1 MKKTYAFI
9 LFIVCVLPAS
19 TCPAYQLIGTEVLSK
34 ELTAQ
39 HYAINPNLDVVIV
52 VDRTIPTFEYQTF
65 YSAGSADEEDG
76 KQGRLHFLEH
86 LMAGT
91 GNHAEIVS
99 KNGGQKHASTSN
111 HYTRFILRF
120 PKDKFDLAVEID
132 SETYYNTVINEEVVE
147 KEKKIV
153 LTERS
158 GRVANLNIQFSNRFS
173 NYVYGRQNFSGV
185 GTEDFIKQLEPVG
198 LKAYYED
205 FLRRQKRLIVVIGDV
220 DVDQV
225 LSKLDEAYGREQT
238 PGELSS
244 PQISKS
250 KVLGKK
256 FRITAKGL
264 SIAKFRKSWYTPGLD
279 HRDYAGLL
287 ILSRI
292 LNKSSNS
299 LRSYIVDSGLAKVF
313 SMGLGH
319 YRGFSL
325 MTCIA
330 DLPHST
336 SSDAVHDIIR
346 VELEKIKSI
355 SEDELNAV
363 RNEQLHSMYSA
374 FYDRS
379 SMANSFGRAFAHAND
394 PMLYPKLI
402 RDIEYVGT
410 EDIRRIIDQYLKD
423 DNSITLSLRLRQD
436 TTTSKQDT
444 KQSRSRMILG
454 IAIIIWIVATGL
466 FALIWVIRKL
476 HGKFSRKA
484 DEYVYVPESDI

>member
-1 MKKTYAFI
+1 MKKIYALI
-9 LFIVCVLPAS
+9 LFIVWGLSSNCL
-19 TCPAYQLIGTEVLSK
+19 AYELIGTEVLSK

-39 HYAINPNLDVVIV
+39 HYTINPNLDVVIV

-65 YSAGSADEEDG
+65 YSAGSVDEEEG
-76 KQGRLHFLEH
+76 KQGRIHFLEH

-173 NYVYGRQNFSGV
+173 NYVYGRKNFSGV

-205 FLRRQKRLIVVIGDV
+205 FLRRQKRLIVVVGDV
-220 DVDQV
+220 DVDHV
-225 LSKLDEAYGREQT
+225 LTELDKAYGQEQT
-238 PGELSS
+238 PSEVSS
-244 PQISKS
+244 PQFSKP

-256 FRITAKGL
+256 FRITTNGL
-264 SIAKFRKSWYTPGLD
+264 SVAKFKKSWYTPNLG

-292 LNKSSNS
+292 MNKSSNS

-325 MTCIA
+325 MTCTA

-363 RNEQLHSMYSA
+363 RNEQLHSLYSA

>member
-19 TCPAYQLIGTEVLSK
+19 ACPAYQLIGTEVLSK
-34 ELTAQ
+34 ELSAQ
-39 HYAINPNLDVVIV
+39 HYTINPNLDVVIV

-225 LSKLDEAYGREQT
+225 LSKLDEAYGQEQT

-313 SMGLGH
+313 SLGLGH

>member
-1 MKKTYAFI
+1 MKKIYALI
-9 LFIVCVLPAS
+9 LFIVCGLSS
-19 TCPAYQLIGTEVLSK
+19 TCAAYELIGTEVMSK

-39 HYAINPNLDVVIV
+39 HYTINPNLDAVIV
-52 VDRTIPTFEYQTF
+52 VDRTIPTFEYQTY
-65 YSAGSADEEDG
+65 YSAGSADEEEG

-91 GNHAEIVS
+91 GNLDEIIS
-99 KNGGQKHASTSN
+99 KNGGLKNASTSY
-111 HYTRFILRF
+111 HYTRFMLRF
-120 PKDKFDLAVEID
+120 PKNKFDLAVEID
-132 SETYYNTVINEEVVE
+132 RDRYYDTAINEEVVE

-158 GRVANLNIQFSNRFS
+158 GRLANSNIQFANRFL
-173 NYVYGRQNFSGV
+173 NYVYGRKNFSGV
-185 GTEDFIKQLEPVG
+185 GAEDFIQQLEPVG
-198 LKAYYED
+198 LKAYHEN
-205 FLRRQKRLIVVIGDV
+205 FLRRQKRLIVIIGDV
-220 DVDQV
+220 DVDHV
-225 LSKLDEAYGREQT
+225 LTKLDEAYGNEET
-238 PGELSS
+238 PDELPS
-244 PQISKS
+244 PQFSKP

-256 FRITAKGL
+256 FRITSKGL

-287 ILSRI
+287 ILTRI

-299 LRSYIVDSGLAKVF
+299 LRAYIVDSGLAKVF
-313 SMGLGH
+313 SMGLSH
-319 YRGFSL
+319 YRGFGL
-325 MTCIA
+325 MTCTA

-355 SEDELNAV
+355 SEDELNAA
-363 RNEQLHSMYSA
+363 RNEHLHSMYAA

-379 SMANSFGRAFAHAND
+379 SMASSFGRAFAHAND

-402 RDIEYVGT
+402 KDIESVGT
-410 EDIRRIIDQYLKD
+410 EDIRRIIDQYMAD
-423 DNSITLSLRLRQD
+423 DNSITLSWRLRQD
-436 TTTSKQDT
+436 TTTSKQET

-454 IAIIIWIVATGL
+454 IAIIIWIAATAL
-466 FALIWVIRKL
+466 FALIWIIRKL

-484 DEYVYVPESDI
+484 DEYVYVPESDV

>member
-1 MKKTYAFI
+1 MKKIYAII
-9 LFIVCVLPAS
+9 LFLVWGLSNNCL
-19 TCPAYQLIGTEVLSK
+19 AYELVGTEALSK

-39 HYAINPNLDVVIV
+39 HYTINSNLDAVIV
-52 VDRTIPTFEYQTF
+52 VDRTIPTFEYYTY
-65 YSAGSADEEDG
+65 YSTGSADEEEG

-86 LMAGT
+86 LMSS
-91 GNHAEIVS
+91 HDEVVS
-99 KNGGQKHASTSN
+99 ENGGLKNASVSY
-111 HYTRFILRF
+111 HYTRFIMIF

-132 SETYYNTVINEEVVE
+132 SERYYNTVINEEVVE

-158 GRVANLNIQFSNRFS
+158 GRVANSNRNFA
-173 NYVYGRQNFSGV
+173 NRFLNFVYGRKNFDTL
-185 GTEDFIKQLEPVG
+185 GTEDFLKQLDSTD

-205 FLRRQKRLIVVIGDV
+205 FLRRKKRLIVIIGDV
-220 DVDQV
+220 DVDYV
-225 LSKLDEAYGREQT
+225 LKKLDRAYGNEQILD
-238 PGELSS
+238 ELPS
-244 PQISKS
+244 PQISKP

-256 FRITAKGL
+256 FGITSTRL
-264 SIAKFRKSWYTPGLD
+264 SVAKFRKSWYTPSLG

-287 ILSRI
+287 LLGRI
-292 LNKSSNS
+292 LNRSSNS
-299 LRSYIVDSGLAKVF
+299 LKSYIVDSGLAKVF

-319 YRGFSL
+319 YRGFGL
-325 MTCIA
+325 MTCTA

-336 SSDAVHDIIR
+336 SPDAVHDIIR
-346 VELEKIKSI
+346 VELEKMKSI
-355 SEDELNAV
+355 SENELNAA
-363 RNEQLHSMYSA
+363 RNEQLQSMYSS
-374 FYDRS
+374 FYNRS
-379 SMANSFGRAFAHAND
+379 SMASSFGQAFVHTND

-402 RDIEYVGT
+402 KDIESVSP
-410 EDIRRIIDQYLKD
+410 EDIRRIIDQYMAD
-423 DNSITLSLRLRQD
+423 DNSITLSWTLRRD